1 MNKEKIIFKTRG
13 LGIGGIERLTIDVLN
28 NLKFENK
35 EFVLI
40 IEDREENFLIQQL
53 NSNIKIEYLLSQKF
67 LTHFKSIKFKKE
79 NQKKLLY
86 KFYFGILL
94 EIKRK
99 LIQINTNKLIKKY
112 KAKLFID
119 YSGHSISHI
128 KKIKNVKKILWI
140 HSSIADK
147 SLKKQKKYLEKI
159 DNYDKIVV
167 ICDEMK
173 DEILKIA
180 PYLRKKIKKIY
191 NFVDEKKIRQ
201 KISEEFLDLNDEK
214 YCVMLG
220 RIDEG
225 KDYLTAIKAFKLL
238 KTQGLQ
244 EKLYIIGDGE
254 KREELEKIVR
264 NERLEDIIIFKGR
277 MDNPYPFLNN
287 ASIFI
292 HTSKSEGFGLVLV
305 EAGICNIPII
315 SSNYKCGAKE
325 ILNNGKNGILFEVG
339 DFEKLANEVKGLLEN
354 KIKQEEMIKNF
365 NKDINR
371 FTMKK
376 VLEEYKKII
385 DEEGKENENINNNS
399 KF

>member
-35 EFVLI
+35 EFILI
-40 IEDREENFLIQQL
+40 IEDREENFLIHQL

-79 NQKKLLY
+79 NQKNLLY

-128 KKIKNVKKILWI
+128 KKIKNIKKILWI

-147 SLKKQKKYLEKI
+147 SLKNQKKYLKKI

-167 ICDEMK
+167 ICNEMK
-173 DEILKIA
+173 EDILKIA

-214 YCVMLG
+214 YCIMLG

-238 KTQGLQ
+238 KTQGLE

-254 KREELEKIVR
+254 KREELENIVK
-264 NERLEDIIIFKGR
+264 NESLEDIIIFKGR
-277 MDNPYPFLNN
+277 MDNPYPFLKN

-315 SSNYKCGAKE
+315 SSNYKYGAKE
-325 ILNNGKNGILFEVG
+325 ILNNGKMEFYLKLEIL
-339 DFEKLANEVKGLLEN
+339 
-354 KIKQEEMIKNF
+354 KN
-365 NKDINR
+365 
-371 FTMKK
+371 
-376 VLEEYKKII
+376 
-385 DEEGKENENINNNS
+385 
-399 KF
+399 

>member
-35 EFVLI
+35 EFILI
-40 IEDREENFLIQQL
+40 IEDREENFLIHQL

-79 NQKKLLY
+79 NQKNLLY

-128 KKIKNVKKILWI
+128 KKIKNIKKILWI

-147 SLKKQKKYLEKI
+147 SLKNQKKYLKKI

-167 ICDEMK
+167 ICNEMK
-173 DEILKIA
+173 EDILKIA

-191 NFVDEKKIRQ
+191 NFVDEKK
-201 KISEEFLDLNDEK
+201 
-214 YCVMLG
+214 
-220 RIDEG
+220 
-225 KDYLTAIKAFKLL
+225 
-238 KTQGLQ
+238 
-244 EKLYIIGDGE
+244 
-254 KREELEKIVR
+254 
-264 NERLEDIIIFKGR
+264 
-277 MDNPYPFLNN
+277 
-287 ASIFI
+287 
-292 HTSKSEGFGLVLV
+292 
-305 EAGICNIPII
+305 
-315 SSNYKCGAKE
+315 
-325 ILNNGKNGILFEVG
+325 
-339 DFEKLANEVKGLLEN
+339 
-354 KIKQEEMIKNF
+354 
-365 NKDINR
+365 
-371 FTMKK
+371 
-376 VLEEYKKII
+376 
-385 DEEGKENENINNNS
+385 
-399 KF
+399 

>member
-1 MNKEKIIFKTRG
+1 M
-13 LGIGGIERLTIDVLN
+13 
-28 NLKFENK
+28 
-35 EFVLI
+35 
-40 IEDREENFLIQQL
+40 
-53 NSNIKIEYLLSQKF
+53 
-67 LTHFKSIKFKKE
+67 
-79 NQKKLLY
+79 
-86 KFYFGILL
+86 
-94 EIKRK
+94 
-99 LIQINTNKLIKKY
+99 
-112 KAKLFID
+112 
-119 YSGHSISHI
+119 
-128 KKIKNVKKILWI
+128 
-140 HSSIADK
+140 
-147 SLKKQKKYLEKI
+147 
-159 DNYDKIVV
+159 
-167 ICDEMK
+167 
-173 DEILKIA
+173 
-180 PYLRKKIKKIY
+180 
-191 NFVDEKKIRQ
+191 
-201 KISEEFLDLNDEK
+201 NDEK